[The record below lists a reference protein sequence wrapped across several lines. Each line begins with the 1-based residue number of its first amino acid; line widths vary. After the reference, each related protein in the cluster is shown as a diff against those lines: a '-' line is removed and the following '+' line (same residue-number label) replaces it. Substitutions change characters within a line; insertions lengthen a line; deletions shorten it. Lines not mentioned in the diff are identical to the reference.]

1 MGNRCP
7 SIHTKS
13 HVCCQRIG
21 VVLRPPT
28 RHSSVWRSV
37 EVSELQL
44 VTVLYSCIC
53 HPLTEAKSVAP
64 VASPQSPSPFPF
76 LPIPYPFRRLLRS
89 LTTRRQEARQKK
101 NSRFNKQSNNTAR
114 ASDFFVHFFAFLARL
129 RR

>member
-1 MGNRCP
+1 M
-7 SIHTKS
+7 
-13 HVCCQRIG
+13 
-21 VVLRPPT
+21 
-28 RHSSVWRSV
+28 
-37 EVSELQL
+37 SELQL

-101 NSRFNKQSNNTAR
+101 TVGLISKATTLHVHQTFLYISLPFLHVYDVKMPSKY
-114 ASDFFVHFFAFLARL
+114 FFFLF
-129 RR
+129 